1 MSSSSSRSIFDMSKS
16 EAESASA
23 RPTRAEVAQGP
34 LLDGPWA
41 GSRCPG
47 QRHGLQAAHGLV
59 RVGTLQQGLHP
70 VRVVLPGGRLNDAE
84 HLLHLRLAGED
95 LLRDV
100 PVARAPVTAD
110 VRTMARNSGG
120 PVWT

>member
-1 MSSSSSRSIFDMSKS
+1 MASSSSRSIFDMSKS

-34 LLDGPWA
+34 LLDGPGA
-41 GSRCPG
+41 AVQDSGTASRPLTASSG
-47 QRHGLQAAHGLV
+47 
-59 RVGTLQQGLHP
+59 VGALQQGLHP

-84 HLLHLRLAGED
+84 HLLHLRLASED

>member
-1 MSSSSSRSIFDMSKS
+1 MSSRSIFDMSKS

-59 RVGTLQQGLHP
+59 RVGTLQQASTRSASFSLVAASTTP
-70 VRVVLPGGRLNDAE
+70 STSCTFASRARTFSAMSRSRGR
-84 HLLHLRLAGED
+84 RS
-95 LLRDV
+95 
-100 PVARAPVTAD
+100 PP
-110 VRTMARNSGG
+110 M
-120 PVWT
+120 